1 MLYSDSCY
9 GGKNKARMG
18 EVELRAGVAG
28 ERLTHWDGGALIVM
42 MGKCFE
48 KCISL
53 DVATKLVSM
62 RCTELGVVIEHTALY
77 KLVFFL
83 RMRIY
88 SKTMLVTII

>member
-1 MLYSDSCY
+1 M
-9 GGKNKARMG
+9 
-18 EVELRAGVAG
+18 VG
-28 ERLTHWDGGALIVM
+28 ERLTHWDGGALAIM

-53 DVATKLVSM
+53 DVATKLISM

-77 KLVFFL
+77 KLVFFFFFL

-88 SKTMLVTII
+88 SKTMVITII